1 MKQILLTAIL
11 ALFFHTIFAQTETR
25 YFPIGTET
33 EKSNAKKELHL
44 AKTNK
49 IKKMPSFDQRL
60 LLKRTCRKKD

>member
-49 IKKMPSFDQRL
+49 IKKMPSFD
-60 LLKRTCRKKD
+60 